1 MNIHIQNGRLID
13 PANRI
18 DAQHDLFIADGKI
31 VGVGTAPD
39 GFSATRIID
48 AGGLVVAPG
57 LIDLA
62 ARLRADGFSTV
73 SAAVGSGR

>member
-13 PANRI
+13 PANKI

-31 VGVGTAPD
+31 VGVGSAPA
-39 GFSATRIID
+39 GFSAAKTID
-48 AGGLVVAPG
+48 ASGLVVAPG

-62 ARLRADGFSTV
+62 ARLREPGFE
-73 SAAVGSGR
+73 